1 LREGRPGDSLGDT
14 LDFQIIPNEFDD
26 DRNGWAEL
34 LVHSTDGVS
43 NRFALELYTDLG
55 LVPTKAAFERKIGGA
70 RVGRR
75 RALERMRA
83 VWRPASAVRS

>member
-1 LREGRPGDSLGDT
+1 MREGRPGDSLGDT

-55 LVPTKAAFERKIGGA
+55 LVPTKAAFERKLVAHESG
-70 RVGRR
+70 VD
-75 RALERMRA
+75 ER
-83 VWRPASAVRS
+83 